1 LEKSGRASCFRLDGT
16 LGSINDSEDVI
27 AFDPRE
33 TGHEAMAQVLRQA
46 AVIPLS
52 DGQVGLVTSSS
63 GRRWVVPKGMIDP
76 GHSAGEAALVEAWE
90 EAGLVGVLDP
100 EPIGSYLY
108 EKYGRT
114 HHVLVYVLRVTEEA
128 VDWPERGVRK
138 REWVD
143 PGEAVD
149 RVEERGLKEII
160 AAVAQSA
167 VIAD

>member
-1 LEKSGRASCFRLDGT
+1 
-16 LGSINDSEDVI
+16 
-27 AFDPRE
+27 
-33 TGHEAMAQVLRQA
+33 MAQVLRQA

-100 EPIGSYLY
+100 EPVGSYLY
-108 EKYGRT
+108 EKYGRP

-128 VDWPERGVRK
+128 PVWPERDVRK

-143 PGEAVD
+143 PAEAVE
-149 RVEERGLKEII
+149 RVEEPGLKEII

-167 VIAD
+167 MIAE